1 MKTLIIGLGNAIL
14 KDEGVGIRI
23 ADEISK
29 LIGTHESV
37 KVIKTSWAGL
47 NLLDFFDAYERVV
60 IIDSV
65 RNYKG
70 FDGEMHKL
78 IIEELTNV
86 RLNSF
91 ASGVDLK
98 TTIELGKNLG
108 RHIPGKIDIYA
119 VEIKVGVIYEEG
131 LSSRIEKKL
140 PEYAARIIKSINQ
153 TE

>member
-14 KDEGVGIRI
+14 KDEGVGIRVV
-23 ADEISK
+23 DEISK

-47 NLLDFFDAYERVV
+47 NLLDFFYGYERVV

-78 IIEELTNV
+78 IVEELTNA

-98 TTIELGKNLG
+98 TTLELGKNLG
-108 RHIPGKIDIYA
+108 RYIPRKIDIYA
-119 VEIKVGVIYEEG
+119 VEIKAGVIYEEG

-140 PEYAARIIKSINQ
+140 PEY
-153 TE
+153 